1 MKKDG
6 GREMRTPQRQRG
18 MSIPGMLIIAIMA
31 GFYVM
36 CFVKMVP
43 YYFEYNAIKGI
54 IETVAAEHEP
64 GTTTVGQVRRRID
77 NMFNTNQISAIKIG
91 DVEIYRE
98 KGKTYID
105 ASYEARVPIAGRI
118 DALLKFDDLLMEAGE
133 SAAR

>member
-1 MKKDG
+1 
-6 GREMRTPQRQRG
+6 MRTPQRQRG
-18 MSIPGMLIIAIMA
+18 MSIPGILLIAIMV

-43 YYFEYNAIKGI
+43 HYFEYNAIKGI
-54 IETVAAEHEP
+54 IQTVADEHEP

-77 NMFNTNQISAIKIG
+77 AMFNTNQISAIKIG
-91 DVEIYRE
+91 DVDIYRE

-118 DALLKFDDLLMEAGE
+118 DALLKFDDLLVEAGNPG
-133 SAAR
+133 AR

>member
-1 MKKDG
+1 
-6 GREMRTPQRQRG
+6 

-31 GFYVM
+31 GFYLM

-43 YYFEYNAIKGI
+43 HYFEYKAIKDI
-54 IETVAAEHEP
+54 ISTVAAEHEP

-77 NMFNTNQISAIKIG
+77 RLFNTNQIYALKIG

-118 DALLKFDDLLMEAGE
+118 DATIKFDDLLFEAGQ
-133 SAAR
+133 SQPK

>member
-1 MKKDG
+1 
-6 GREMRTPQRQRG
+6 MRTPQRQKG
-18 MSIPGMLIIAIMA
+18 MSIPGMLIIAIMV

-43 YYFEYNAIKGI
+43 FYFEYNSIKGI
-54 IETVAAEHEP
+54 IQTVADEHEP

-77 NMFNTNQISAIKIG
+77 AMFNTNQISAIKIG
-91 DVEIYRE
+91 DVDIYRE

-118 DALLKFDDLLMEAGE
+118 DALLKFDDLLFEAGNP
-133 SAAR
+133 APR